1 MLKIQRLAGI
11 GKTYRHAKRYR
22 QILAVLL
29 KYGYHDVLGG
39 LKLDVAGG
47 LRRLAG
53 RPGVEVAS
61 RAERFRRVLEE
72 LGPTFV
78 KAGQL
83 LSTRPDLLPVDVLQ
97 ELSRLQDQVPA
108 FPFEEVR
115 KIVERELRLPLDE
128 LFVRFD
134 EKPLAAASIGQV
146 HRARTR
152 DGREVVVKVRR
163 PGVRATI
170 EVDLEILLFLAGLVE
185 RNVEGAA
192 VHRPT
197 RVVEELALSLSKE
210 LDYRLEA
217 ANQERFAWQFEGEER
232 VKVPEVYRGLSTDA
246 VLIQEYI
253 DGVKVSDLDAV
264 LARGADPALL
274 ARRVAEL
281 TMQQLFVHGFFHGDP
296 HPGNLMVRKG
306 GEICYLDFGMMGRID
321 REQRETFADLLVGIA
336 QRDPRLL
343 ADSLVAL
350 CDFEEEP
357 DRGALERELA
367 EFSDLHFF
375 RPLKEL
381 RIGEALQQLVEIAS
395 RHALGIPADLF
406 LTIKAL
412 ANAEGVCR
420 RLDPEL
426 DITRHA
432 APFLR
437 QVQWGRFRPGRLL
450 GEAWDAGEEWLSL
463 SREIPGTAAE
473 LLKQLKRGRTK
484 IGFQV
489 LGLEPL
495 TNTYDRVSNRLAF
508 AIVLAA
514 LIVGSSLMVLA
525 DVPPRFH
532 GIPVFGLVGFVVAAV
547 MAMWLMISIL
557 RHGRM

>member
-1 MLKIQRLAGI
+1 VLKIQRLAGI

-22 QILAVLL
+22 QILGVLL
-29 KYGYHDVLGG
+29 KYGYRDVLQGS
-39 LKLDVAGG
+39 KLDVAGG

-53 RPGVEVAS
+53 KPEVQVAS
-61 RAERFRRVLEE
+61 RAERFRRVLED

-97 ELSRLQDQVPA
+97 ELSRLQDQVPP
-108 FPFEEVR
+108 FPFGEVR
-115 KIVERELRLPLDE
+115 RIVEGELKLPLHD
-128 LFVRFD
+128 LFSRFD
-134 EKPLAAASIGQV
+134 ERPLAAASIGQV

-163 PGVRATI
+163 PGVKATI

-185 RNVEGAA
+185 RNVEGLA

-210 LDYRLEA
+210 LDYHLEA
-217 ANQERFAWQFEGEER
+217 ANQERFAWQFEDQEGLT
-232 VKVPEVYRGLSTDA
+232 VPQVYRGLSTHA
-246 VLIQEYI
+246 VLVQEFI
-253 DGVKVSDLDAV
+253 DGVKVSNLDAV
-264 LARGADPALL
+264 LAQGADPSAL
-274 ARRVAEL
+274 ARQVAEL
-281 TMQQLFVHGFFHGDP
+281 TLEQLFVHGFFHGDP
-296 HPGNLMVRKG
+296 HPGNLMITQEG
-306 GEICYLDFGMMGRID
+306 GICYLDFGMMGRID
-321 REQRETFADLLVGIA
+321 RRQRETFADLLAGIA

-350 CDFEEEP
+350 CEP
-357 DRGALERELA
+357 DNEPPLAGLERELA

-381 RIGEALQQLVEIAS
+381 RIGEALQQLVEIAA
-395 RHALGIPADLF
+395 RHELTIPAALF

-437 QVQWGRFRPGRLL
+437 QVQWNRYRPDRLAREAWETGQDWIQLSQELPDGASRLL
-450 GEAWDAGEEWLSL
+450 
-463 SREIPGTAAE
+463 T
-473 LLKQLKRGRTK
+473 QLRRGKTK
-484 IGFQV
+484 IGFHL
-489 LGLEPL
+489 LGLDPL
-495 TNTYDRVSNRLAF
+495 VHTYDRSSNLLAF

-532 GIPVFGLVGFVVAAV
+532 DIPVFGLVGFLVAAV
-547 MAMWLMISIL
+547 MALWLLISIL
-557 RHGRM
+557 RHGRI